1 MNRIQPEHTIKLIDL
16 RNGYETN
23 LGEID
28 IVTDEG
34 RCIITDLG
42 YQLEID

>member
-1 MNRIQPEHTIKLIDL
+1 MNIKPEQIIKLIDL

-28 IVTDEG
+28 LIIDEG

-42 YQLEID
+42 YQIKID